1 MPEREKADLLH
12 AGNLLISRLV
22 CELKGGSWRK
32 ADVRQD
38 IAIGVYRQWEVGTN
52 RWLDGLSLE

>member
-22 CELKGGSWRK
+22 CDLKGNSWRK
-32 ADVRQD
+32 A
-38 IAIGVYRQWEVGTN
+38 VGHTQTH
-52 RWLDGLSLE
+52 DLSA